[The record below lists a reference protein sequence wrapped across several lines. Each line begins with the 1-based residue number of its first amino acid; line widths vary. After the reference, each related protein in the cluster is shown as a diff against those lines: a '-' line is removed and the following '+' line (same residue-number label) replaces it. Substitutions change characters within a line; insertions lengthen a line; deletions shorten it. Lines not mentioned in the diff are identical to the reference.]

1 MIWKTKNQI
10 RLNIYLMKLV
20 TISPY
25 AITRNKYK
33 RIKNSF
39 NDQTSSFRRQTFTR
53 SNSTKKTWYLICS
66 NLLIKI
72 LHQCHW
78 RNSSVA
84 VISFRHCILVYLLF
98 IPHAKWCN
106 VHRSRHSKHS
116 TAPYRTVKETISREL
131 SKNYKSTILQKSL
144 WIVTLA

>member
-1 MIWKTKNQI
+1 MFFILIWKTKNQI

-39 NDQTSSFRRQTFTR
+39 NDQTSSFRKQTFTR

-78 RNSSVA
+78 RNSSIV
-84 VISFRHCILVYLLF
+84 VISFWHCISVHLLF
-98 IPHAKWCN
+98 ISYDKWYN
-106 VHRSRHSKHS
+106 VRRSRDSKHS
-116 TAPYRTVKETISREL
+116 TL
-131 SKNYKSTILQKSL
+131 SNCYGDNFLGIRRKLQINYSSKASL
-144 WIVTLA
+144 DG